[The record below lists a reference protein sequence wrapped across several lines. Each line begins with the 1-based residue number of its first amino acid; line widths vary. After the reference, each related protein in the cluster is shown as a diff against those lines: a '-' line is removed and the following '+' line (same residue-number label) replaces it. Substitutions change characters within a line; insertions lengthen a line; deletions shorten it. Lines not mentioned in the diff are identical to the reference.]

1 MSWTQKLPLLGHKC
15 ERVYLLRDERQDAP
29 TPYLVPNFLLRRHF
43 ARPSAQNVGH
53 PQLCTPPHYMRNA
66 RTTNG
71 TLICNAPEIA
81 TCCGEAAPVQPH
93 HHSLPKFQVTKIA
106 FLPLGSHTFQAIWH
120 KVWDWPS
127 TGSSTVSKDYSI
139 CVLTPWLHFHILSYT
154 RWFLKL
160 DSCSTWFGCPSH
172 HPGLNVPS
180 PALVKS
186 I

>member
-1 MSWTQKLPLLGHKC
+1 MKGCTCLGMKGRMPPLHIWCQIFFWGGTLQDLLPKMLGI
-15 ERVYLLRDERQDAP
+15 
-29 TPYLVPNFLLRRHF
+29 
-43 ARPSAQNVGH
+43 

-127 TGSSTVSKDYSI
+127 TGSSTVSKDYCI
-139 CVLTPWLHFHILSYT
+139 YVLTPWLHFHILSYT

-160 DSCSTWFGCPSH
+160 DSCSTWFGCPSC